1 MLRFKSTLKNPC
13 RIHNHNLVLEKFR
26 KRLIVLDGRCL
37 AALPEGR
44 GGVGALGCEGQGQGK
59 GAGGGCHSEGRGCG
73 LKGNQ
78 SDQLIQAKGKKKEKT
93 REREREIAGSRE
105 RERERGRG
113 WEEMCVVEMIC
124 DSMVTKA
131 TVLTQLTMVVA
142 RETGARNIYIHT

>member
-1 MLRFKSTLKNPC
+1 MDVRGRVRGRELGGMSLRREGVRVK
-13 RIHNHNLVLEKFR
+13 
-26 KRLIVLDGRCL
+26 KRESVRP
-37 AALPEGR
+37 ANT
-44 GGVGALGCEGQGQGK
+44 
-59 GAGGGCHSEGRGCG
+59 SEG
-73 LKGNQ
+73 
-78 SDQLIQAKGKKKEKT
+78 EK
-93 REREREIAGSRE
+93 ERENEGEGKRNCREQ

>member
-1 MLRFKSTLKNPC
+1 MQ
-13 RIHNHNLVLEKFR
+13 
-26 KRLIVLDGRCL
+26 
-37 AALPEGR
+37 
-44 GGVGALGCEGQGQGK
+44 GA
-59 GAGGGCHSEGRGCG
+59 
-73 LKGNQ
+73 
-78 SDQLIQAKGKKKEKT
+78 
-93 REREREIAGSRE
+93 E